1 MPGLVPRKNKSTTR
15 LSFAL
20 DIGIFDYKGKRTKVY
35 NKNICVLGDFNMD
48 TPTSEQTIRIKAR
61 MAPGISLLSVV
72 NEPLPCIVSLAI
84 ENLSDKGIKDLRL
97 EISFDPAIGKDHTIT
112 FNYIGSKSTSLVS
125 PNELKKLVLDKAY
138 FASLS
143 EKAEGTI
150 HLKAYAEESTEPLSE
165 ENITIPLLPFGTWG
179 GIGEIKYSHLAS
191 FVMPTMPV
199 VKKMAIKAGDIL
211 RNEKKGT
218 ACGYQEDTQGV
229 LDQTESVFKALQGQQ
244 LEYVDQDRNPQ
255 AGELVRLPEQT
266 YREKK
271 GTAIDLAVLFASV
284 LEDIGLHSVLCLWE
298 STALVGC
305 FLEEDFFLANS
316 IEDGYSHVQ
325 SLEQQG
331 KLVLVEVKSLSNP
344 ILSFKEA
351 VEKAKAI
358 LVKPKEFFRAIDVS
372 ICRDSGIFPLP
383 LNYDTETGAITLGD
397 INQYQRTHAHDS
409 FDETILAPRE
419 SPASGFDIW
428 ERELLDLSM
437 NNPLLND
444 RIKRSISFLCNDT
457 DFFTKSFKDD
467 DKFSI
472 AQKPVTMT
480 GEIDPLLVSS
490 DSKYQALSESAIKS
504 KKLIS
509 TQSDSDLQDRLKR
522 IYRKYRDNLN
532 ETGSNTLY
540 LTVGLLKYYE
550 IQNQDNLG
558 AYRLAPIVLIPVDI
572 VRDVKGKSY
581 NLRLRDEDWLLN
593 TTLIEFLKKER
604 NLDLYAI
611 ESVQPDSD
619 GHLDVQK
626 ILTAF
631 SKAIHGIS
639 GWYCYRNYLG
649 LGSFDFTHYCMWSD
663 LRNRRDQM
671 ERNQI
676 VKSLATGRKEW
687 SESTST
693 NPIKESDCC
702 IPLVADSSQIEAIKK
717 CADSKSFILFGP
729 PGTGKSQTIVNMI
742 ANSLFHGKKVLF
754 VSEKQAALDVV
765 YNRLKRIG
773 LDPFCL
779 QLHSA
784 KASKGSVLSQFSNAF
799 KHAQLGSPAEYERT
813 KEDIVNLRAKL
824 EYDIEVFNRKAPC
837 FLSIND
843 ALIGYESVKAFRSI
857 PSFTDDFIRSMT
869 EEKFKKINDV
879 TERIAYLEAYGH
891 FGEFYNNDLVP
902 LRGHAYGLE
911 KREQVGSA
919 VKELLRK
926 AVSLSGAVNKIK
938 NTFRPVFS
946 LTRENTDVLVAY
958 LNAYLVPEA
967 PHPLSNAIQDL
978 SIRESEKDIR
988 TFLEKLRE
996 YQEKRREKI
1005 LPFLSPQALDDITLK
1020 DCYAEVKTI
1029 DLAGKLFHKSKSSKR
1044 AKKGLRKYL
1053 NVKIRNKDAVDLL
1066 ATCIELQ
1073 NLRNDLDTFMP
1084 IVRNVFREEF
1094 KSYDESDADDLM
1106 RQFNYSIS
1114 LANSVLPIGEITQQ
1128 KMMISSLLSFSRSI
1142 SNINVNMINVF
1153 RSVHA
1158 DFWKLAQEY
1167 REKLELDLSY
1177 LPDRYDFYST
1187 LPTSLNKIQEKLLF
1201 AAEWANMNS
1210 AIDELKA
1217 LDLQSAADCL
1227 MEGKVSC
1234 RDLGRAIDCNIY
1246 LGIALLSIRENNL
1259 ESFSGLS
1266 EEATISKY
1274 NEECRRFREL
1284 SIAQLLSQLSE
1295 NIPNDNSNASPT
1307 SELGFLKKAIASNG
1321 HGKSIRKILDGAINL
1336 IRTLCPCF
1344 LMSPMSAATYLSPDM
1359 APFDVVI
1366 FDEAS
1371 QIPTAEAVGPI
1382 SRGKSLVVCGD
1393 SNQLPPT
1400 SFFKRDNSS
1409 ENADFLTSSL
1419 PSILEECKA
1428 IMLPEQELRWHYR
1441 SRSESLIAF
1450 SNHEFYYDSLYT
1462 FPSIDDQVSMVK
1474 YCRVDSS
1481 YDRSHSRTNEEEA
1494 KAIVKEVLRRKND
1507 PKLKKDSIGIVAFSQ
1522 AQKDLIEDKLDDA
1535 LTGALKDEDDEALE
1549 PIFVKNL
1556 ENVQG
1561 DERDIIIFSIGYG
1574 MDRSGRMTMNFG
1586 PINGINGFRRLN
1598 VAISRARKEMLI
1610 YTNIDP
1616 DRYHDEDID
1625 NPGAQYLFR
1634 FLRYAKHGRTALA
1647 NSTRTTAKDEEVLSE
1662 SIASELRKKGYTVHT
1677 GVGDSSFH
1685 LNLAIVDKDHPE
1697 DYLLGVMV
1705 EGEKG
1710 TNYHLTDKLQ
1720 IQPQV
1725 LKSLGWK
1732 TIRVYAL
1739 DWINS
1744 PSSVITEI
1752 EIAYKKAQDNKR
1764 ASSYR
1769 DVYEKKED
1777 RKNVPQPPVLKE
1789 NKKRVGKGRNYMV
1802 PDYRTLDASK
1812 MNHEQILEQIGI
1824 VIRNE
1829 APISERL
1836 LQKRITKIFGLT
1848 RLANRNK
1855 DEYDIAISQAM
1866 KKYPLTHNK
1875 DGSLFFWNEGSN
1887 PKKLDFYRNRNG
1899 NTERSINDIA
1909 KEEIAVAI
1917 YDVLMDQFG
1926 IDKEGLERQLLAY
1939 FSMSRDTG
1947 KYHDILEEAID
1958 WAIENRTDFL
1968 TTGENG
1974 TLILK

>member
-1 MPGLVPRKNKSTTR
+1 
-15 LSFAL
+15 
-20 DIGIFDYKGKRTKVY
+20 
-35 NKNICVLGDFNMD
+35 MD
-48 TPTSEQTIRIKAR
+48 APTNEQTIRIKAKT
-61 MAPGISLLSVV
+61 APGISLLSVV
-72 NEPLPCIVSLAI
+72 NEPLPGIVSLAV
-84 ENLSDKGIKDLRL
+84 ENLSEKGVKDLRL
-97 EISFDPAIGKDHTIT
+97 EVTFEPAFGIDHTIS

-125 PNELKKLVLDKAY
+125 PNELKKIRFDRKY

-143 EKAEGTI
+143 SKEEGTI
-150 HLKAYAEESTEPLSE
+150 VIKAFVENGTEPVSE
-165 ENITIPLLPFGTWG
+165 ERIVLPLLPYDTWG
-179 GIGEIKYSHLAS
+179 GIGEVKYSHLAS
-191 FVMPTMPV
+191 FVMPTMPC
-199 VKKMAIKAGDIL
+199 VKKMAIKASDIL
-211 RNEKKGT
+211 RNEKKGV

-229 LDQTESVFKALQGQQ
+229 LDQLESVYKAIQGQQ
-244 LEYVDQDRNPQ
+244 IEYLDADRIPEK
-255 AGELVRLPEQT
+255 GERVRLPEKT
-266 YREKK
+266 FREKK
-271 GTAIDLAVLFASV
+271 GTAVDLSVLFASV
-284 LEDIGLHSVLCLWE
+284 LEDIGLHSVLCLKD
-298 STALVGC
+298 SQALVGC

-325 SLEQQG
+325 SLEQQD
-331 KLVLVEVKSLSNP
+331 KLILIDVQNLTNP
-344 ILSFKEA
+344 IVGFKEA
-351 VEKAKAI
+351 VDKCKAI
-358 LVKPKEFFRAIDVS
+358 VVKPKEFFRAIDVS
-372 ICRDSGIFPLP
+372 ICRDGGIFPLP
-383 LNYDTETGAITLGD
+383 LSYDAENDTVVLGD
-397 INQYQRTHAHDS
+397 VNQYQRTHAQDS
-409 FDETILAPRE
+409 FDETILEPRDNP
-419 SPASGFDIW
+419 SSGFEIW

-444 RIKRSISFLCNDT
+444 KIKKSISFLCNDT
-457 DFFTKSFKDD
+457 ALFAKSFKDD
-467 DKFSI
+467 DKFAI
-472 AQKPVTMT
+472 TQKPVTMT
-480 GEIDPLLVSS
+480 GEVDPLLVSS
-490 DSKYQALSESAIKS
+490 DSKYQALSENAIKS

-509 TQSDSDLQDRLKR
+509 IQSDADLQDKLKR
-522 IYRKYRDNLN
+522 IYRKYRDALN
-532 ETGSNTLY
+532 ETGSNNLY
-540 LTVGLLKYYE
+540 LTIGLLKYYE
-550 IQNQDNLG
+550 LQNQDNLG
-558 AYRLAPIVLIPVDI
+558 AYRLAPIILVPVDLL
-572 VRDVKGKSY
+572 RDVKGKSY

-604 NLDLYAI
+604 NLNLSALEDIPLD
-611 ESVQPDSD
+611 VD
-619 GHLDVQK
+619 GHFDVQS
-626 ILTAF
+626 ILAAV
-631 SKAIHGIS
+631 SRAIHGIT
-639 GWYCYRNYLG
+639 GWYCYGNYLG
-649 LGSFDFTHYCMWSD
+649 LGSFDFTHYCMWND
-663 LRNRRDQM
+663 LRMRRDQM
-671 ERNQI
+671 EKNQI

-799 KHAQLGSPAEYERT
+799 KHAQLGSPAEYERS
-813 KEDIVNLRAKL
+813 KEEIVNLRAKL
-824 EYDIEVFNRKAPC
+824 EYDIEVFNRKSPC

-843 ALIGYESVKAFRSI
+843 ALIGYESVKNFRAI
-857 PSFTDDFIRSMT
+857 PSFGDDFVRNMT

-891 FGEFYNNDLVP
+891 FGEYYNNDLMP

-911 KREQVGSA
+911 KREQVGKA
-919 VKELLRK
+919 VDAMLKK

-938 NTFRPVFS
+938 NTFRPSFS
-946 LTRENTDVLVAY
+946 LTRVNTDVLVDY

-967 PHPLSNAIQDL
+967 PHPLAPAIQDFSVL
-978 SIRESEKDIR
+978 ENQETIH
-988 TFLEKLRE
+988 TFLEKLRS
-996 YQEKRREKI
+996 YQKKRREKI
-1005 LPFLSPQALDDITLK
+1005 LPYLNPEVLSDMTLK
-1020 DCYAEVKTI
+1020 DCYSEVKSI
-1029 DLAGKLFHKSKSSKR
+1029 DLAGKLFHKSKSAKR
-1044 AKKGLRKYL
+1044 AFKGLKPYL
-1053 NVKIRNKDAVDLL
+1053 TVKIKDKDAIDLL
-1066 ATCIELQ
+1066 ATSIELQ
-1073 NLRNDLDTFMP
+1073 NERNDLDTFLP
-1084 IVRNVFREEF
+1084 AVRNVFKDEF
-1094 KSYDESDADDLM
+1094 RSIDESDAEELS
-1106 RQFNYSIS
+1106 RQFEYSLT
-1114 LANSVLPIGEITQQ
+1114 LANSVKSIPDTTQQ
-1128 KMMISSLLSFSRSI
+1128 KLMISALLSFSRSI

-1153 RSVHA
+1153 RTVHG
-1158 DFWKLAQEY
+1158 DFKKMEEEY
-1167 REKLELDLSY
+1167 RTKLDIDLSY
-1177 LPDRYDFYST
+1177 LPDKYDFYNS
-1187 LPTSLNKIQEKLLF
+1187 LPTCLSKIKEKLLF

-1217 LDLQSAADCL
+1217 LDLKSAADCL
-1227 MEGKVSC
+1227 FEGKVSC
-1234 RDLGRAIDCNIY
+1234 RDLGKSIDCNIY
-1246 LGIALLSIRENNL
+1246 LAIALLSIRENNL

-1274 NEECRRFREL
+1274 NEECRKFREL

-1295 NIPNDNSNASPT
+1295 NIPNDNTNASPT
-1307 SELGFLKKAIASNG
+1307 SELGYLKKAIASNG

-1409 ENADFLTSSL
+1409 EGSDFLTSSL

-1441 SRSESLIAF
+1441 SHSESLIAF

-1462 FPSIDDQVSMVK
+1462 FPSIDDQISMVK
-1474 YCRVDSS
+1474 YCPVSS
-1481 YDRSHSRTNEEEA
+1481 AYDRSHSRTNEEEA

-1507 PKLKKDSIGIVAFSQ
+1507 PNLKKDSIGIVAFSQ

-1535 LTGALKDEDDEALE
+1535 LTGKLKEEDDESLE

-1561 DERDIIIFSIGYG
+1561 DERDVIIFSIGYG
-1574 MDRSGRMTMNFG
+1574 MDHSGRMTMNFG
-1586 PINGINGFRRLN
+1586 PINGINGYRRLN

-1616 DRYHDEDID
+1616 DKYHDEDID

-1634 FLRYAKHGRTALA
+1634 FLRYAKHGRSALT
-1647 NSTRTTAKDEEVLSE
+1647 NSTRTKAKADEVIAE
-1662 SIASELRKKGYTVHT
+1662 SIAKELSKKGYVVHT

-1685 LNLAIVDKDHPE
+1685 LNLAICDKDKPE
-1697 DYLLGVMV
+1697 DYLLGVMI
-1705 EGEKG
+1705 EGERG
-1710 TNYHLTDKLQ
+1710 TNYHLIDKLQ

-1732 TIRVYAL
+1732 TIRVYAI

-1752 EIAYKKAQDNKR
+1752 EIAYKKALDNKR
-1764 ASSYR
+1764 ASSYKGI
-1769 DVYEKKED
+1769 YEKKEKERD
-1777 RKNVPQPPVLKE
+1777 VPRPPILQE
-1789 NKKRVGKGRNYMV
+1789 NKKRVSKGKNYIV
-1802 PDYRTLDASK
+1802 PNYTTLDVSK
-1812 MNHEQILEQIGI
+1812 MTKDNILKQIGI
-1824 VIRNE
+1824 VLINE

-1836 LQKRITKIFGLT
+1836 LQKRITKIFNLN
-1848 RLANRNK
+1848 RLANKNK
-1855 DEYDIAISQAM
+1855 DEYDIAYAEACH
-1866 KKYPLTHNK
+1866 KFPTTRNK
-1875 DGSLFFWNEGSN
+1875 DQTLFFWNVDSD
-1887 PKKLDFYRNRNG
+1887 PRKLNFYRKRTGNAERN
-1899 NTERSINDIA
+1899 IDDIA

-1926 IDKEGLERQLLAY
+1926 IDKEGLARQLLAY

-1947 KYHDILEEAID
+1947 KYKEIIDEAIE
-1958 WAIENRTDFL
+1958 WAIDNRTDFL

-1974 TLILK
+1974 TLILKN